1 MSGANNDDDDGL
13 HLATPWQDRSGEQG
27 LNIRFLSQQVLRL
40 NGEDNS
46 TLYLFNSTLCFTM
59 LKNSSDIILMI

>member
-46 TLYLFNSTLCFTM
+46 TL
-59 LKNSSDIILMI
+59 IIVLYILRC